1 MTHTINFRISSKYSG
16 ITLEDI
22 TIDQALILIETIV
35 GIKGPYKCTV
45 EWVQTDTGDPEPE
58 QEPTTPIVGSA
69 TPTSDLEPDTDLQ
82 QVMIRTPPGEAYAV
96 IPTPPKQEPELEP
109 EPEPKENIN
118 KYPPVKLLSTLA
130 GKISKNDFT
139 TSKYVPLTANLYYG
153 ETVDGELLIR
163 YFATRIDTTW
173 DDLNKLEETIPDP
186 MPRGIPLLTHNDTG
200 NRRSAVI
207 RFIEQMRTKDIKQGQ
222 AIEILNK
229 VDELNKEIETKT
241 ETETETIKDLV
252 IFTELDHISISKL
265 GKYVD
270 INQFNM
276 GYHDQEDGKLVICYG
291 TNKVYTSW
299 EDMFKLP
306 VHIDNKSIE
315 KLSNLKQVAVRQF
328 RKWIANNLNLLPDGV
343 DPDAEFR
350 PAGVSTSVYPSE
362 SPEGQDFGRG
372 NGGSGF

>member
-1 MTHTINFRISSKYSG
+1 MMHTINFRISSKYSG

-22 TIDQALILIETIV
+22 TIDQSLILIETIV
-35 GIKGPYKCTV
+35 GMKGPYKCTV
-45 EWVQTDTGDPEPE
+45 EWVQTDTSDPEPE
-58 QEPTTPIVGSA
+58 QEPMSPIVKSA
-69 TPTSDLEPDTDLQ
+69 TPTSDLEPD
-82 QVMIRTPPGEAYAV
+82 E
-96 IPTPPKQEPELEP
+96 EPEPKPILEP

-139 TSKYVPLTANLYYG
+139 TSKYVPLAANLHYG

-173 DDLNKLEETIPDP
+173 DDLNKLEGTIPDP

-207 RFIEQMRTKDIKQGQ
+207 RFIEQIRTKNIKPGQ

-229 VDELNKEIETKT
+229 VDELNEEI

-252 IFTELDHISISKL
+252 IFTELDHIPISKL
-265 GKYVD
+265 GEYVD

-328 RKWIANNLNLLPDGV
+328 RKWMANNLNLLPDGV